1 MVLTSVDIA
10 TLLGQYVF
18 PIVMCLIM
26 AYYVKDQSDKH
37 REEIMEL
44 NKQHQEEIKEINEK
58 HKEDNDNMVEAINN
72 NTSAII
78 QITEVI
84 RNGKE

>member
-1 MVLTSVDIA
+1 
-10 TLLGQYVF
+10 
-18 PIVMCLIM
+18 
-26 AYYVKDQSDKH
+26 
-37 REEIMEL
+37 MEL

-84 RNGKE
+84 RSGKE